1 MFPVYASIALPRL
14 LTFRN
19 TKPEGVIRRKRGAW
33 CCKCWYCK
41 DCHGERG
48 SNDPTDS
55 VTPY

>member
-1 MFPVYASIALPRL
+1 MFPVYAAVAFTRL

-19 TKPEGVIRRKRGAW
+19 TKPKGVICRKRGAS
-33 CCKCWYCK
+33 CVCYWYRN

>member
-1 MFPVYASIALPRL
+1 MIPPDASIALPRL

-19 TKPEGVIRRKRGAW
+19 TKPEGVIRRKRGAS
-33 CCKCWYCK
+33 CVCYWYRN

-48 SNDPTDS
+48 SDDPTDS